1 MVTREPDEPDSP
13 DPGVRFGR
21 TTILAVVGDLLAQP
35 VEAIVYPANQRGV
48 MGAMPGAGFAGLRSL
63 GGSEIER
70 EAMVQAPLDIG
81 SAIVTGATGLDERGI
96 TAVIHAVIHRSL
108 GEAPRPEDVRRAIA
122 AAIAEIDK
130 HRLHSV
136 AFPLLGVEGASVRD
150 QPGPLITAIVE
161 EIVGS
166 LRRVPVRLD
175 TIVLACRFPDHAS
188 LARAALAHAR
198 ERQWTPLR

>member
-1 MVTREPDEPDSP
+1 MVKIEPDDQDS
-13 DPGVRFGR
+13 GVRFGR

-48 MGAMPGAGFAGLRSL
+48 MGAMPGSGFAGLRSL

-70 EAMVQAPLDIG
+70 EAMAQAPLDIG
-81 SAIVTGATGLDERGI
+81 TALVTRAPGLEERGI

-108 GEAPRPEDVRRAIA
+108 GEAPRPEDVKRAISA
-122 AAIAEIDK
+122 VLTEIDRTK
-130 HRLHSV
+130 LRSV
-136 AFPLLGVEGASVRD
+136 AFPLLGVEGATVRD

-161 EIVGS
+161 EIVGC
-166 LRRVPVRLD
+166 LRRMPTRLD
-175 TIVLACRFPDHAS
+175 TIILACRFPDHAD
-188 LARAALAHAR
+188 LARAALANAR